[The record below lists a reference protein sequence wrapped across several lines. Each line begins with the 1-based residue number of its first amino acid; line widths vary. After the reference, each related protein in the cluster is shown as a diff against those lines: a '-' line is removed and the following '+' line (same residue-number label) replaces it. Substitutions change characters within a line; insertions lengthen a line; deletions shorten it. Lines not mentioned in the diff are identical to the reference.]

1 MRALGLD
8 IGSKR
13 IGVALSDPDM
23 KVASPL
29 AVLEAGPL
37 RADLR
42 PLLRLIE
49 EWEIDRVVVGLPLT
63 MAGEEGPQALDVRAT
78 AEAFAARLP
87 VPLAYHDERLS
98 SAEANK
104 VMAEAGLTEKDRRGV
119 VDKVAATIILQSW
132 LDGLNRESNGSDR
145 PDE

>member
-13 IGVALSDPDM
+13 IGVALSDPQM
-23 KVASPL
+23 NVASPL
-29 AVLEAGPL
+29 TVLDAGSL

-49 EWEIDRVVVGLPLT
+49 EWEIERVVVGLPLT
-63 MAGEEGPQALDVRAT
+63 MSGEEGPQALDVRAT
-78 AEAFAARLP
+78 AEALAERLP

-104 VMAEAGLTEKDRRGV
+104 VMAGAGLTEKDRRGV
-119 VDKVAATIILQSW
+119 VDKVAAAIILQSW
-132 LDGLNRESNGSDR
+132 LDGLNRESKGSDGS
-145 PDE
+145 DE

>member
-13 IGVALSDPDM
+13 IGVALSDPQM
-23 KVASPL
+23 NVALPL
-29 AVLEAGPL
+29 TVLDAGSL

-49 EWEIDRVVVGLPLT
+49 EWEIERVVVGLPLT
-63 MAGEEGPQALDVRAT
+63 MSGEEGPQALDVRAT
-78 AEAFAARLP
+78 AEALAERLP

-104 VMAEAGLTEKDRRGV
+104 VMAGAGLTEKDRRGV
-119 VDKVAATIILQSW
+119 VDKVAAAIILQSW
-132 LDGLNRESNGSDR
+132 LDGLNRESEGSDI